1 MQNVQ
6 LRRPAEPLR
15 SRPCG
20 PRLPGC
26 ARSQWRT
33 SANLGIRDARRPVQR
48 SRPPESVSTPVH
60 PDTEVA
66 EHSEGS
72 GAELLPP
79 QNHDTDIR
87 MPPLGP
93 VGWARWAWR
102 QVTSMRSALFLLF
115 MLALGAVPGSVFPQ
129 RGVNPADVQAYIA
142 GHPVAGRW
150 LDRLSMF
157 DVFGSAWFA
166 AIYLLLLI
174 SVVGCVVPRSILHA
188 KAIRA
193 RPPAAPRN
201 LARLPEHR
209 SYQTWS
215 GPESVLDDAAEAL
228 RQRRWRVDIRDGAV
242 SAERGQTRETG
253 NLIFHAALILLLLGI
268 ALGALFGTRGQV
280 LVVDGGTFS
289 NTVTGY
295 DSFSA
300 GRAANRSALP
310 PFSFTMTKFRASYE
324 PAGPQKGA
332 PRSFEADLLV
342 RDDPNASARPVKVQ
356 VNEPLVVGGTKV
368 FLIGHGYAP
377 HVTVRDGQGRVVL
390 SSAVVFLPRDSSFLS
405 TGVIKVPDA
414 RPAQL
419 GFRGLFLP
427 TAAFDPG
434 RGGVSTFPAADS
446 PALLLTA
453 FSGKLGLDNG
463 VPQSVYTL
471 DTSNMS
477 QVAGKG
483 LRVGDTWTLPDNLG
497 SVTFDRVEEF
507 ATFNL
512 ADDPGKDPVFVA
524 SMLALTGLMI
534 SLFVRRRR
542 VWVRATPQD
551 DGPTLVEIGALARTE
566 ASGVG
571 DVVDDLLA
579 RLQSAAPE
587 TALETH
593 ISPATEESR

>member
-1 MQNVQ
+1 M
-6 LRRPAEPLR
+6 
-15 SRPCG
+15 
-20 PRLPGC
+20 
-26 ARSQWRT
+26 
-33 SANLGIRDARRPVQR
+33 
-48 SRPPESVSTPVH
+48 STTVH

-66 EHSEGS
+66 EDAGVR
-72 GAELLPP
+72 LPP
-79 QNHDTDIR
+79 
-87 MPPLGP
+87 MGP
-93 VGWARWAWR
+93 GGWARWVWR
-102 QVTSMRSALFLLF
+102 QVTSMRSALMLLF
-115 MLALGAVPGSVFPQ
+115 CLAVGAVPGSVFPQ

-142 GHPVAGRW
+142 QHPLAGRW

-157 DVFGSAWFA
+157 DVFGSSWFA

-209 SYQTWS
+209 SYQTWT
-215 GPESVLDDAAEAL
+215 GPEQVLVAAAQVL

-242 SAERGQTRETG
+242 CAERGQTRETG

-268 ALGALFGTRGQV
+268 AFGALFGTRGQV

-300 GRAANRSALP
+300 GRAADRSALP
-310 PFSFTMTKFRASYE
+310 PFTFTMTKFQATYE

-332 PRSFEADLLV
+332 PRSFEADLQV
-342 RDDPNASARPVKVQ
+342 RVAPGAPTRAVKVQ

-377 HVTVRDGQGRVVL
+377 HITVRDGQGRVVL

-414 RPAQL
+414 RPSQL

-427 TAAFDPG
+427 TAAFDPA

-453 FSGKLGLDNG
+453 FRGNLGLDNG

-471 DTSNMS
+471 DTSRMS

-524 SMLALTGLMI
+524 SMLALAGLMI

-542 VWVRATPQD
+542 VWVRATAQD
-551 DGPTLVEIGALARTE
+551 GGPTLVEIGGLARTE
-566 ASGVG
+566 AGGLG

-579 RLQSAAPE
+579 RLRLSAPDVPGERHNAP
-587 TALETH
+587 A
-593 ISPATEESR
+593 IEESR

>member
-1 MQNVQ
+1 M
-6 LRRPAEPLR
+6 
-15 SRPCG
+15 
-20 PRLPGC
+20 PRLQ
-26 ARSQWRT
+26 RSALIQPRT
-33 SANLGIRDARRPVQR
+33 GSATLGIRDGRRLTLRARTTEPVT
-48 SRPPESVSTPVH
+48 TPAR
-60 PDTEVA
+60 PDTQVLQDSGSA
-66 EHSEGS
+66 LSPPLEHE
-72 GAELLPP
+72 
-79 QNHDTDIR
+79 TDVR

-93 VGWARWAWR
+93 IGWARWAWR
-102 QVTSMRSALFLLF
+102 QLTSMRSALMLLF
-115 MLALGAVPGSVFPQ
+115 LLALGAVPGSVFPQ

-142 GHPVAGRW
+142 QHPLSGRW

-166 AIYLLLLI
+166 GIYLLLLI

-209 SYQTWS
+209 SYRTWTR
-215 GPESVLDDAAEAL
+215 PEPVLQAAAEAL
-228 RQRRWRVDIRDGAV
+228 SQRRWRVDIRDGAV
-242 SAERGQTRETG
+242 CAERGHTRETG
-253 NLIFHAALILLLLGI
+253 NLVFHAALILLLVGI
-268 ALGALFGTRGQV
+268 AVGALFGTRGQV
-280 LVVDGGTFS
+280 LVVEGGSFS

-300 GRAANRSALP
+300 GRATNRSALP
-310 PFSFTMTKFRASYE
+310 PFSFTMTRFHASYE
-324 PAGPQKGA
+324 PSGPQKGA

-342 RDDPNASARPVKVQ
+342 RDEPGANARPVKVQ

-377 HVTVRDGQGRVVL
+377 HITVRDGQGRVVL

-414 RPAQL
+414 RPSQL

-427 TAAFDPG
+427 TAALDPI

-453 FSGKLGLDNG
+453 FRGNLGLDTG

-471 DTSNMS
+471 DTSRMS

-483 LRVGDTWTLPDNLG
+483 LRVGNTWTLPDNLG
-497 SVTFDRVEEF
+497 SVTFDWVEEF

-524 SMLALTGLMI
+524 SMLALAGLMI

-551 DGPTLVEIGALARTE
+551 GGPTLVEIGALARTE
-566 ASGVG
+566 AGGLG
-571 DVVDDLLA
+571 DVVDELLA
-579 RLQSAAPE
+579 RLRSSAPDKSRE
-587 TALETH
+587 DNVVPT
-593 ISPATEESR
+593 TEEPR